1 MKTHYDVIVVGA
13 RAAGAATAMLLA
25 RKGVRVLM
33 LDRSPYGSDTLS
45 THALMRP
52 AVIQLSR
59 WGLLDAIIASGT
71 PAIGRAVF
79 HYPDERVALDIEPLY
94 APRRTVLDA
103 ILVDAA
109 VAAGADVAF
118 GIAVDELR
126 KSDEGRVIGVAGRDS
141 LGDEISLRA
150 DLVIGADGIRSVV
163 AAQTAAPL
171 IREARAGGAT
181 VFAYFEGIET
191 EGYEWV
197 YGDRIASGLI
207 PTNDGQ
213 VCVFVGGAASR
224 FRRDVHPDLERG
236 FTNLLAESSPSI
248 AERVAGGVRTS
259 RLRGFAGV
267 HGYYRKPF
275 GPGWALVGDAGY
287 FRDPITTHGLSDA
300 FRDAELLARAVT
312 GSGTFAEYEATRD
325 AVTRDLFEVTEQI
338 AAYDWSAADIRSLL
352 RSVSR
357 AMKPE
362 VDLLLG
368 FDRKEAAGF

>member
-1 MKTHYDVIVVGA
+1 MNTHYDVIVVGA

-25 RKGVRVLM
+25 RKGLRVLV
-33 LDRSPYGSDTLS
+33 LDRSRYGSDTLS

-52 AVIQLSR
+52 AVMQLSR
-59 WGLLDAIIASGT
+59 WGLLDEIISSGA
-71 PAIGRAVF
+71 PAIGRAIF
-79 HYPDERVALDIEPLY
+79 HYPGERIALDIEPLY

-109 VAAGADVAF
+109 VAAGCDVAF
-118 GIAVDELR
+118 GIAVDELQMTP
-126 KSDEGRVIGVAGRDS
+126 EGRVIGVLGRDA
-141 LGDEISLRA
+141 LGDEIAVRA
-150 DLVIGADGIRSVV
+150 DLVVGADGIRSVV
-163 AAQTAAPL
+163 AAQAGAPVT
-171 IREARAGGAT
+171 REARDGGAT
-181 VFAYFEGIET
+181 VFAYFSDVEA

-224 FRRDVHPDLERG
+224 FRRDVQPDLERG
-236 FTNLLAESSPSI
+236 FMTLLQEASS
-248 AERVAGGVRTS
+248 AVGDRVARGQRTS
-259 RLRGFAGV
+259 RFRGFAGV

-275 GPGWALVGDAGY
+275 GPGWALVGDAGF

-312 GSGTFAEYEATRD
+312 GESSFVEYESLRN
-325 AVTRDLFEVTEQI
+325 AVTRDLFDVTERI
-338 AAYDWSAADIRSLL
+338 AAYDWSADEIRVLL
-352 RSVSR
+352 RDVSR

-362 VDLLLG
+362 LALLAGL
-368 FDRKEAAGF
+368 DRKEAAGF